1 MGLPMVMP
9 ETAFFFLTLPFAL
22 WAAWGD
28 LKRMKITNVFNLT
41 LFGVFVV
48 SGLFL
53 LPFSDYGLRL
63 TIGFAAL
70 VIGFVLNASGYM
82 GGGDAKYIAAFLPF
96 VRPEDLSIFFLVLAM
111 CLLAALLVHR
121 LARCTA
127 WVRAQAPDWKS
138 WTADKFPMGLGLSG
152 ALSFYLAMRAFSLP
166 LTAAAG

>member
-1 MGLPMVMP
+1 MVMP
-9 ETAFFFLTLPFAL
+9 EAAFFFLTLPFAI

-28 LKRMKITNVFNLT
+28 LKRMKISNVFNLT
-41 LFGVFVV
+41 LFGVFLV

-53 LPFSDYGLRL
+53 VPLPEYGMRL
-63 TIGFAAL
+63 AIGLAAL
-70 VIGFVLNASGYM
+70 VVGFVLNARGNL

-96 VRPEDLSIFFLVLAM
+96 VRPEDLSVFFLVLAM

-121 LARCTA
+121 TARRTA

-138 WTADKFPMGLGLSG
+138 WTAQKFPMGLGLSG

-166 LTAAAG
+166 LAAAAAG